1 MNVLTLI
8 KSPEEMKRILMD
20 IAANKRKITVVV
32 DPEDLISVLMRHNS
46 GAKHHN
52 ISMEEYAKHAN
63 SISNLLEA
71 VEKDY
76 NTHYMMNIYREASR
90 RAGCCIGPLNRK
102 VLQKFV
108 NNGCKPKVSKCLKY
122 TKKG

>member
-1 MNVLTLI
+1 MNVLALI
-8 KSPEEMKRILMD
+8 KSPEEIKRDLMD
-20 IAANKRKITVVV
+20 IVANKQKITVEV
-32 DPEDLISVLMRHNS
+32 DPEVLISVLMHHNS
-46 GAKHHN
+46 RAKYHN
-52 ISMEEYAKHAN
+52 ISMEEYVKHAN

-90 RAGCCIGPLNRK
+90 RAGCCIGPLNHK